1 MLPLHCHVKKIR
13 YPAQAPQDRESFAA
27 APVPRFPVSTSTLP
41 QPSKKP
47 LALWAHTGL
56 PQRQISSPWHAA
68 VTDRLDPLH
77 LLLQPGVLLHQPLQ
91 GRRSILLGA
100 PAGVIYM
107 VRSSPFHACCSVAY
121 LPARHPCKAME
132 HGVTLFWLQMM
143 PQSPGPSRMGVWG
156 AVLVPHCSP
165 ASQQVTQVKALPPPA
180 LLGARVTHGHENCH
194 ARRHHQQPH
203 LGLALTHA
211 EHWSHREGCN
221 PWLLH
226 PRRDGNPAQEH
237 PPTPAQTWALSPEHP
252 TQHTVFLGCIRA
264 REGLFGE
271 GQCLQLQKP

>member
-1 MLPLHCHVKKIR
+1 MKKLR
-13 YPAQAPQDRESFAA
+13 YPAQPPQDRESFAA

-91 GRRSILLGA
+91 GRGSILLGA

-121 LPARHPCKAME
+121 LPARHPCKATE

-143 PQSPGPSRMGVWG
+143 PQSPGPSRMGVRG
-156 AVLVPHCSP
+156 AVLVPTARQP
-165 ASQQVTQVKALPPPA
+165 ANK
-180 LLGARVTHGHENCH
+180 
-194 ARRHHQQPH
+194 
-203 LGLALTHA
+203 
-211 EHWSHREGCN
+211 
-221 PWLLH
+221 
-226 PRRDGNPAQEH
+226 
-237 PPTPAQTWALSPEHP
+237 
-252 TQHTVFLGCIRA
+252 
-264 REGLFGE
+264 
-271 GQCLQLQKP
+271 